1 MDGQNMN
8 QNSMN
13 SLGSESLV
21 MYRRF
26 IESIRNGIFMVNMNG
41 VISYSNIAL
50 AHMLG
55 HDTKAAI
62 IGLNLFQEFFKTE
75 EQRSGFFQDV
85 TSMGNKKGYEFKY
98 KRPKDA
104 LEMVLAINGHYIR
117 NEKGEPIGVEGVV
130 YDITEKADLEATLLN
145 EKHKLEM
152 LLGLNEKVNSFKEMD
167 ELVDFVV
174 GEISTILQAK
184 RVSLMRFDDVKK
196 ELSIVGC
203 VGISDEYFK
212 KAKVKLGDP
221 IVGIVAEER
230 KPLLI
235 KNIEYESKFQ
245 RAKKLSYMGR
255 SFIIVPVLNDKKLIG
270 AINVADK
277 EPLHGREVS
286 FDETDLK
293 IVCAIGR
300 EVAVAL
306 ENVELY
312 RELNLLTVTDPLT
325 HIYNYRK
332 FSDSLEFEF
341 KRLRRSKGTLC
352 IMMMDV
358 DKFKSYNDTYGHLEG
373 DALLSGLGEILKAS
387 LRETDVVCR
396 YAGDEFCIV
405 LPDSERS
412 GAKRAAEKIKDAVEN
427 YPFKRKVTISLGVA
441 QYESGIAQ
449 KELIRRADKALYE
462 SKHKG
467 RNQVFVYDESMDDGF
482 ESEKTA

>member
-1 MDGQNMN
+1 MEGEGINQNNMN
-8 QNSMN
+8 P
-13 SLGSESLV
+13 LGSESLV

-26 IESIRNGIFMVNMNG
+26 IESIRSGIFMVNLSG
-41 VISYSNIAL
+41 VISYANIAL
-50 AHMLG
+50 ANMIG
-55 HDTKAAI
+55 HDTRAAVT
-62 IGLNLFQEFFKTE
+62 GLNLFQEFFKSA
-75 EQRSGFFQDV
+75 EQKEAFLHEITNIGS
-85 TSMGNKKGYEFKY
+85 KKIYEFKY
-98 KRPKDA
+98 RRPKDG
-104 LEMVLAINGHYIR
+104 LDMVLTMSGHYIR
-117 NEKGEPIGVEGVV
+117 NEKGEAVGVEGVV
-130 YDITEKADLEATLLN
+130 YDVTDKAELEANLLN
-145 EKHKLEM
+145 EKHKLEL
-152 LLGLNEKVNSFKEMD
+152 LLGLNEKVNSFKEM
-167 ELVDFVV
+167 ETLVNFVV
-174 GEISTILQAK
+174 DEISNILQAK
-184 RVSLMRFDDVKK
+184 RVSLMKFDDKK
-196 ELSIVGC
+196 NELYIIGS
-203 VGISDEYFK
+203 VGIEDEYFRS
-212 KAKVKLGDP
+212 VRVRLGDP

-255 SFIIVPVLNDKKLIG
+255 SFIIVPILNDKKLIG

-277 EPLHGREVS
+277 MPVHGREVS

-312 RELNLLTVTDPLT
+312 KELNLLTVTDPLT

-373 DALLSGLGEILKAS
+373 DALLSGLGEILKSS

-412 GAKRAAEKIKDAVEN
+412 GAKKAAEKIKDTVES

-441 QYESGIAQ
+441 QYEPGIEQ

-467 RNQVFVYDESMDDGF
+467 RNQVFLYDPSMDVENG
-482 ESEKTA
+482 S